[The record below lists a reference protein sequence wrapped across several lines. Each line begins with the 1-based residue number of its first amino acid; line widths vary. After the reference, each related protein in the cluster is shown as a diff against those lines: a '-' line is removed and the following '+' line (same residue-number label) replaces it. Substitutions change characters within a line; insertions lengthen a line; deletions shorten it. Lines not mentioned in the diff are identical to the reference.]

1 MEELGVCPVV
11 FLVVY
16 MTQIQVGVQMA
27 VGAFCLTVK
36 VVIAPC
42 FLLVKRE
49 DIRLGEIDA
58 AMLVHVLWHG

>member
-1 MEELGVCPVV
+1 
-11 FLVVY
+11 

-27 VGAFCLTVK
+27 VGAICLTVK

-42 FLLVKRE
+42 GLLVKRE

-58 AMLVHVLWHG
+58 AILVHVLWHG

>member
-1 MEELGVCPVV
+1 MGISPVV

-27 VGAFCLTVK
+27 VGAFYLTVK

-42 FLLVKRE
+42 VLLVKRE

-58 AMLVHVLWHG
+58 VMLVHVPRHG